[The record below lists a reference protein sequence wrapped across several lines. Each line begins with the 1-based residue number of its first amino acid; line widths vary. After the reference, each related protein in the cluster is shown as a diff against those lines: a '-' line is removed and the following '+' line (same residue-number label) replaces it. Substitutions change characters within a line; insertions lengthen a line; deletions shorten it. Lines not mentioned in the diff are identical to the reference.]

1 MLSDKHAIK
10 VDERITPIP
19 FIKRTEPALNIGADY
34 YVCFGNNVVYPCT
47 LIEII
52 EGSPKR
58 VRINKH
64 DKGGVFGEHVLFSDE
79 IGLTPEEAV
88 INTATF

>member
-1 MLSDKHAIK
+1 MLSDKHAIT
-10 VDERITPIP
+10 VDKNITPIP
-19 FIKRTEPALNIGADY
+19 FTKRTAPALNVGADY
-34 YVCFGNNVVYPCT
+34 YVCFGNNRVYPCT

-58 VRINKH
+58 IRISKH
-64 DKGGVFGEHVLFSDE
+64 DKGEVFGEHVLFSDE

-88 INTATF
+88 INTVTY